1 MAKFCHFIF
10 RWAFF
15 YCISLFWAQELFRQ
29 SSAVSAFSTPMWRRP
44 DHCSLPQH
52 TFLAAPWLCAAGK
65 VALSAATSVQAR
77 AEDYLLL
84 HPFAH
89 HDSFAAF
96 PNVCQNH
103 RRFCGWRERE
113 GEQPRR
119 DLYARPDASSEPLLI
134 GFKKFSESRD
144 WESFWLRGVV
154 DLWEERYHIYNMIS
168 PSYSVIILTI
178 ISYTNTADIGGY
190 HTYIYIHTV
199 YMYVYI
205 YICVGV
211 NTWK

>member
-1 MAKFCHFIF
+1 
-10 RWAFF
+10 
-15 YCISLFWAQELFRQ
+15 
-29 SSAVSAFSTPMWRRP
+29 MWRRP

-178 ISYTNTADIGGY
+178 ISYTHTADIGGY